1 MGEHSAHD
9 VTALLCAWSGGD
21 ERALDR
27 LAPLVYTEL
36 RRLARRYTARERPGR
51 ALQTTELV
59 HEAYIRLL
67 DVQRISWRD
76 RAHFYAVSARFMRRI
91 LVDFA
96 RSHHRLKR
104 QGGSTEI
111 PLDDAILDRTPAFSS
126 EPAAPIVAL
135 EEALQALTKI
145 DARKGQVVE
154 LRFFGGLTAE
164 ETAAVLNV
172 SAETV
177 LRDWKLAKAWMFREL
192 NAPRAG
198 RTIAG
203 EAVS

>member
-1 MGEHSAHD
+1 MAERSAHD

-21 ERALDR
+21 EQALDR
-27 LAPLVYTEL
+27 LAPLVYSEL
-36 RRLARRYTARERPGR
+36 RRLARRYTAGERRGQ
-51 ALQTTELV
+51 ALQATELV
-59 HEAYIRLL
+59 HEAYLRLIDIRS
-67 DVQRISWRD
+67 ISWRD

-91 LVDFA
+91 LVDSA

-104 QGGSTEI
+104 RGASTEI
-111 PLDDAILDRTPAFSS
+111 SLEEGIMDRVPALSS
-126 EPAAPIVAL
+126 EPAMSIVAL
-135 EEALQALTKI
+135 DDVLQALTKI

-154 LRFFGGLTAE
+154 LRFFGGLTAD

-172 SAETV
+172 SAETI

-198 RTIAG
+198 ELLAG
-203 EAVS
+203 EA

>member
-1 MGEHSAHD
+1 MPDHSAHD
-9 VTALLCAWSGGD
+9 VTELLSAWSGGD

-27 LAPLVYTEL
+27 LAPLVYAEL
-36 RRLARRYTARERPGR
+36 RRLARRYTSGERRER

-59 HEAYIRLL
+59 HEAYLRLV
-67 DVQRISWRD
+67 DVKHISWRG

-91 LVDFA
+91 LVDLA
-96 RSHHRLKR
+96 RSRQRLKR
-104 QGGSTEI
+104 RANSTEV
-111 PLDDAILDRTPAFSS
+111 PLDQAILDRVPAISS
-126 EPAAPIVAL
+126 EPAPALVAVD
-135 EEALQALTKI
+135 EALRALAKI

-164 ETAAVLNV
+164 ETAEVLNV

-192 NAPRAG
+192 SSGYMGPQAAG
-198 RTIAG
+198 RN
-203 EAVS
+203 

>member
-1 MGEHSAHD
+1 MAERSAND
-9 VTALLCAWSGGD
+9 VTGFLCAWSRGD
-21 ERALDR
+21 EQALDQ
-27 LAPLVYTEL
+27 LAPLVYSEL
-36 RRLARRYTARERPGR
+36 RRLARRYTAGERSGND
-51 ALQTTELV
+51 LQATELV

-67 DVQRISWRD
+67 DVRSISWQD

-104 QGGSTEI
+104 AGGGAKVA
-111 PLDDAILDRTPAFSS
+111 LDETILDQIPSISS
-126 EPAAPIVAL
+126 QPSAALVAL
-135 EEALQALTKI
+135 DETLQALTKI

-164 ETAAVLNV
+164 ETATVLHV

-177 LRDWKLAKAWMFREL
+177 LRDWKLAKAWMFREMQ
-192 NAPRAG
+192 
-198 RTIAG
+198 TVS
-203 EAVS
+203 AVASRL

>member
-1 MGEHSAHD
+1 MAERSAND
-9 VTALLCAWSGGD
+9 VTGFLCAWSRGD
-21 ERALDR
+21 EQALDQ
-27 LAPLVYTEL
+27 LAPLVYSEL
-36 RRLARRYTARERPGR
+36 RRLARRYTAGERSGND
-51 ALQTTELV
+51 LQATELV

-67 DVQRISWRD
+67 DVRSISWQD

-104 QGGSTEI
+104 VGGGAKVA
-111 PLDDAILDRTPAFSS
+111 LDETILDQIPSISS
-126 EPAAPIVAL
+126 QPSAALVAL
-135 EEALQALTKI
+135 DETLQALTKI

-164 ETAAVLNV
+164 ETATVLHV

-177 LRDWKLAKAWMFREL
+177 LRDWKLAKAWMFREMQ
-192 NAPRAG
+192 
-198 RTIAG
+198 TVS
-203 EAVS
+203 AVASRL

>member
-1 MGEHSAHD
+1 MAERSAHD
-9 VTALLCAWSGGD
+9 VTGLLCAWSGGD
-21 ERALDR
+21 EQALDQ

-36 RRLARRYTARERPGR
+36 RRLARRYTAGERRGQ
-51 ALQTTELV
+51 ALETTELV

-67 DVQRISWRD
+67 DLRSISWRD

-104 QGGSTEI
+104 RGGSTEI
-111 PLDDAILDRTPAFSS
+111 PLDDSILDKAPAVSS
-126 EPAAPIVAL
+126 EPPMAIVAL
-135 EEALQALTKI
+135 DEALQALTKI

-154 LRFFGGLTAE
+154 LRFFGGLTAD

-192 NAPRAG
+192 KSSRAG
-198 RTIAG
+198 ETVAG
-203 EAVS
+203 EP